1 MKGKLKR
8 LLAFT
13 LALTMSAGIAGCGG
27 NNSGDSSKADGSS
40 SADDSSAEK
49 VEKEPVVET
58 IGDFDLSDFTSEYDV
73 PEDFSFEAEAED
85 GELLGDAFTMT
96 SGFAGEFTGESFV
109 AIFNQGN
116 EVAFEVELPATGSYN
131 IIMQLA
137 TDNKKGVENL
147 ITVDGETAAKFSTSD
162 EKFAETVAERVLIE
176 GGTHTISI
184 LGDAGHIY
192 LDSLKIVPAPGVD
205 LSQYEVTKELCN
217 PNASENARRLYSF
230 LRATYGKYT
239 ISGQYID
246 ASLNKTKLDTTDLHE
261 RKEITKETGHCFA
274 MLGLDVMNLGI
285 STMVDHQAGG
295 GETVIYQATDWYN
308 NQNGI
313 VTMCWHWHA
322 PAQYLEA
329 NDQPW
334 WRGFYTDSVSFNL
347 AKAMNGEDKEGYDA
361 IVAELDNMA
370 EQLKPLADEDIPILW
385 RPLHEAAGDPR
396 YPGNA
401 WFWWGSSG
409 KDAYLELYKLMYDK
423 FVNEYHLDN
432 LIWVW
437 NAQNKDWYPGDE
449 YVDIVGFDIY
459 PDEHDS
465 SSQKEYFDF
474 LKECSPTD
482 SKIIAETENGS
493 IFDPEAAFNEG
504 TRWAYFSTWG
514 GEFTIAKDLHLS
526 DQYTTLDMW
535 NKIYNSDRVL
545 TLDELPD
552 LKSWPIDLDEYLA
565 NNG

>member
-8 LLAFT
+8 LLALT
-13 LALTMSAGIAGCGG
+13 LALTMSAAIAGCGDK
-27 NNSGDSSKADGSS
+27 NSSDSSSTADSS
-40 SADDSSAEK
+40 SAAEEEEK
-49 VEKEPVVET
+49 KEKEPVVET

-73 PEDFSFEAEAED
+73 PADFSFESEGEA
-85 GELLGDAFTMT
+85 GELSGEAFVMD
-96 SGFAGEFTGESFV
+96 SAFAGDFTGDGFV
-109 AIFNQGN
+109 AIPSNGD
-116 EVAFEVELPATGSYN
+116 EVTFEVELPALGSYD
-131 IIMQLA
+131 IVMQLA
-137 TDNKKGVENL
+137 SESLNSVNQ
-147 ITVDGETAAKFSTSD
+147 ITVDGATAAKFTASD
-162 EKFAETVAERVLIE
+162 KQFLEVTAANVLIE
-176 GGTHTISI
+176 GGKHTIGVRAES
-184 LGDAGHIY
+184 GNIY
-192 LDSLKIVPAPGVD
+192 LDSLKIVPAAGVD
-205 LSQYEVTKELCN
+205 LSQFEVTKELCN

-246 ASLNKTKLDTTDLHE
+246 AQLNKAKLDVTDLHE
-261 RKEITKETGHCFA
+261 LKEIKKNTDKSFA
-274 MLGLDVMNLGI
+274 LLGLDVMNLGI

-295 GETVIYQATDWYN
+295 GETVLFQAKDWYN

-313 VTMCWHWHA
+313 VTLCWHWHA
-322 PAQYLEA
+322 PSQYLEA

-347 AKAMNGEDKEGYDA
+347 GKAMSGEDKEGYDA

-370 EQLKPLADEDIPILW
+370 EQLKTLADEDIPILW

-409 KDAYLELYKLMYDK
+409 KEAYLELYKLMYDK

-437 NAQNKDWYPGDE
+437 NAQNPDWYPGDE

-459 PDEHDS
+459 PAEQDS
-465 SSQKEYFDF
+465 SSQKDYFDF
-474 LKECSPTD
+474 LAECSPTR

-493 IFDPEAAFNEG
+493 MFDPELAFNEG
-504 TRWAYFSTWG
+504 ARWSFFATWG
-514 GEFTIAKDLHLS
+514 GEFTIGKDLRLS
-526 DQYTTLDMW
+526 GQYTTLDMW

-545 TLDELPD
+545 TLDELPN
-552 LKSWPIDLDEYLA
+552 LKSWPIDLEEYLA
-565 NNG
+565 NN